1 MRFLILFLATVLSS
15 SYVVAAGFVSKHFE
29 ADLLR
34 TGAIGSAMGVSSA
47 IVVCACILWVVDA
60 FGRNKRNKME
70 QEIKDKALLE
80 VFKEE
85 IRKDRHAGSKGI

>member
-60 FGRNKRNKME
+60 FGRNKME